1 MRESM
6 IENNRCPK
14 CNSERF
20 ITEPNQYDV
29 ISFEDGNFNVIRSES
44 TDDEYK
50 VFCENCYEEI
60 DFNGSLDNGK
70 IIPKTNEQ

>member
-1 MRESM
+1 MN
-6 IENNRCPK
+6 ENNLCPN
-14 CNSERF
+14 CDSERF

-29 ISFEDGNFNVIRSES
+29 IDFQNGNFNVIRSES

-50 VFCENCYEEI
+50 VFCEECGEEI

-70 IIPKTNEQ
+70 IVLKTNG